1 MKQIGNTGSEGSAYL
16 VKIGHHEVVMKK
28 FKNKSKKLIKKE
40 ALFQSIAHI
49 RDISPAI
56 YQINDNN
63 IVMEKMDKNLIEH
76 LRETDGHLS
85 ITLQQRIIDIINIL
99 DDVGIFHN
107 DPNPCNFMFKN
118 NQLYIIDFGYSKL
131 IDDTLTQQY
140 KTNKINKLFMILG
153 FILRTKE
160 LFKKEIKYELFEKY
174 IHL

>member
-1 MKQIGNTGSEGSAYL
+1 
-16 VKIGHHEVVMKK
+16 
-28 FKNKSKKLIKKE
+28 
-40 ALFQSIAHI
+40 
-49 RDISPAI
+49 
-56 YQINDNN
+56 
-63 IVMEKMDKNLIEH
+63 MDKNLIEH